1 MNTSQ
6 IIGYSLEFVLQT
18 TFLTAALWIMI
29 KLQKLDYKFLGLIV
43 AAAIATIVG
52 LVLDEVFSRAL
63 GSYVGISVSSLIV
76 IIVLSICLHKVTQAD
91 ATDVAFTVGVGYALT
106 FCMNL
111 FLLGA
116 LLGDLRPGHHRDDDL
131 IPVAA
136 RSTDEEANDVI
147 TNTPPELVQR
157 PKTTKQSTNTV
168 ATAKEP
174 LSKSFAVRG
183 VTRNAA
189 RPSVVL
195 EAGGKQYTLFSGDMV
210 MMKIPRGFVAVQ
222 FKGLD
227 HDQVLLNVEGEEVK
241 LGAE

>member
-1 MNTSQ
+1 M
-6 IIGYSLEFVLQT
+6 
-18 TFLTAALWIMI
+18 MI
-29 KLQKLDYKFLGLIV
+29 KLQKLDYRFLGLIV

-52 LVLDEVFSRAL
+52 MVLDEVFSRAL
-63 GSYVGISVSSLIV
+63 GAYVGMSISSLLV
-76 IIVLSICLHKVTQAD
+76 IIVLSLCLHKVTRAD

-116 LLGDLRPGHHRDDDL
+116 LLGDLRPKHYGDDDL

-136 RSTDEEANDVI
+136 RSTDEEASAIVS
-147 TNTPPELVQR
+147 NTPPELLVER
-157 PKTTKQSTNTV
+157 PKTTKQSTNSV
-168 ATAKEP
+168 AKAAPEP
-174 LSKSFAVRG
+174 LNKSFIVRG

-195 EAGGKQYTLFSGDMV
+195 EASGKQYTLFSGDMV